1 MLLTRPHFGP
11 SGRNNLRHKGCGREI
26 SERMRG
32 EDQLQLR

>member
-1 MLLTRPHFGP
+1 LDRLDKITFT
-11 SGRNNLRHKGCGREI
+11 HKGCGREI